1 MNFDGHLVDLQK
13 KKKKIIGPLNGI
25 TFCLIINLVR
35 INIL

>member
-13 KKKKIIGPLNGI
+13 KKIIDPFTGI
-25 TFCLIINLVR
+25 TLYLIINLVR

>member
-13 KKKKIIGPLNGI
+13 KKKIIGPLTGI
-25 TFCLIINLVR
+25 TLCLNINLVR